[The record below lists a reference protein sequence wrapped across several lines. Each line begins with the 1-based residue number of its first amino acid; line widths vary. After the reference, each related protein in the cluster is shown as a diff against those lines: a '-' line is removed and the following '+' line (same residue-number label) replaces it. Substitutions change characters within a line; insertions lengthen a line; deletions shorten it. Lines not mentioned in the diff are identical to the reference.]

1 MTKTVKQRKKKTEKQ
16 KTRAGKVPEPA
27 AIAVKDIEEDEWLK
41 VAELFAEQQALTE
54 IGGQIRTL
62 QMQTNIHGRR
72 TRELTDALGLPEG
85 KHFNFDFKKKTVSWE
100 EGG

>member
-1 MTKTVKQRKKKTEKQ
+1 MTKTLKQRKKKAK
-16 KTRAGKVPEPA
+16 RPGKVPEPA
-27 AIAVKDIEEDEWLK
+27 ATAVKDIADGEWLK
-41 VAELFAEQQALTE
+41 VAELFAEQQALAE

-62 QMQTNIHGRR
+62 QMQANVHGQRA
-72 TRELTDALGLPEG
+72 RELADTLGLPDG